1 MEPTED
7 GKLRL
12 VLPLG
17 KFPVVERRNNWMRIK
32 LPGTYAGEPFFILCT
47 LPDNAD
53 VRVGDILT
61 LYTEVLYA
69 TPKPT
74 SIQ

>member
-1 MEPTED
+1 MEPT
-7 GKLRL
+7 KTKIRI

-17 KFPVVERRNNWMRIK
+17 KFRVVERRNNSMLIK
-32 LPGTYAGEPFFILCT
+32 LPGTYAGEPFFMLCT

-53 VRVGDILT
+53 VRVGDLLT
-61 LYTEVLYA
+61 FYTEVFYA
-69 TPKPT
+69 KPEPT

>member
-1 MEPTED
+1 MESTQS
-7 GKLRL
+7 KMRL

-17 KFPVVERRNNWMRIK
+17 KFPVVERRNNSMLIK
-32 LPGTYAGEPFFILCT
+32 LPGTYAGEPFFMLVT
-47 LPDNAD
+47 LPDNVD

-61 LYTEVLYA
+61 FYTEVLYA
-69 TPKPT
+69 NPSST